1 MVKGLMSGLFA
12 GMLGGENA
20 HICGKWR
27 ENAYFMERIE
37 GMGRTPL
44 FSNKTHMLENIFS
57 KA

>member
-1 MVKGLMSGLFA
+1 MVKGLMSGLFE
-12 GMLGGENA
+12 GCWGENA

-37 GMGRTPL
+37 GMGRTSL
-44 FSNKTHMLENIFS
+44 FSNKTPMLENIFS

>member
-1 MVKGLMSGLFA
+1 MVKGLMSGLLA
-12 GMLGGENA
+12 RMLGAKMPTSAGNN
-20 HICGKWR
+20 G

-44 FSNKTHMLENIFS
+44 FSNKTPMLENIFS